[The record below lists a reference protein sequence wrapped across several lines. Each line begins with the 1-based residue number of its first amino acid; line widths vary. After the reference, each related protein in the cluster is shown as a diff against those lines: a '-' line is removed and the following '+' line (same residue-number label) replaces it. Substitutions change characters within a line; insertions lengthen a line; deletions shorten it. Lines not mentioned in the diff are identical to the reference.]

1 MITIKYQSMNVVSW
15 HFKRMSQKSVP
26 VDIGL
31 PEGPLNTGTKHV
43 LWQLR
48 LVERPVP
55 SFQNDNFQMA
65 VIFKT
70 EICYQAETAP
80 ANTRSPVAEM
90 KAAVHKAAK
99 RLYLFFLNVIFQYFA
114 ALKKFIANFFCIYT
128 RHERDFTTGE

>member
-1 MITIKYQSMNVVSW
+1 
-15 HFKRMSQKSVP
+15 MSQKSVL

-31 PEGPLNTGTKHV
+31 PEGPLDTGAKHV

-70 EICYQAETAP
+70 GIGYQAETAP

-99 RLYLFFLNVIFQYFA
+99 RLYLFLKCYISIFCSAKKIHRKFLLYLHKA
-114 ALKKFIANFFCIYT
+114 
-128 RHERDFTTGE
+128 

>member
-1 MITIKYQSMNVVSW
+1 MNVVSW

-70 EICYQAETAP
+70 EIGYQAETAP

-99 RLYLFFLNVIFQYFA
+99 RLYLF
-114 ALKKFIANFFCIYT
+114 LKM
-128 RHERDFTTGE
+128 